1 MDRDYS
7 VRLAIGSAS
16 RSPITCSEFPLRR
29 WRGLM
34 DEGVST
40 AISPFIYFRIS
51 LEKVGE
57 MDGQEMR

>member
-1 MDRDYS
+1 M
-7 VRLAIGSAS
+7 
-16 RSPITCSEFPLRR
+16 
-29 WRGLM
+29 GLM

-57 MDGQEMR
+57 MNGQEMR